1 MRGWGL
7 DLKMGRSAWRTGGL
21 ARAEAEGRV
30 TVPGNA
36 VVDPKRARR
45 RPRGNLPFESSSFVG
60 RERELAELA
69 SLLASGRL
77 LSLVGP
83 GGCGKTRLALA
94 AAGAADGFG
103 DGVFWIELDAL
114 SDPALVPEAVART
127 LGVRWGTGQSPTAAL
142 LKRLKAANALLVLD
156 NCEHVVA
163 ACAGL
168 ADALL
173 RSCPGLKILATSRE
187 ALRVAGEMAW
197 SVPSLPLPDPA
208 LLPGPEELMDYG
220 AVRLFVERAGTAAP
234 GFALTEANAP
244 AVARI
249 CGRLDGLPLA
259 IELAAA
265 RARVLSP
272 AQISARLDD
281 RFLLLTGGGRVV
293 MPRQRTLGA
302 TIDWSHGLLSEG
314 ERALFRRLS
323 VFAGGFSL
331 EAAEA
336 VGPGAGVGEEE
347 VLGLLSRLVDKSL
360 VLTAPHGEE
369 SRYRMLE
376 TVLCYAAE
384 RLSEVGEEVA
394 LRDRHADFFLGL
406 AEEAEPGL
414 LGGQQSVWLERLDAD
429 HGNLRAALAW
439 YARRKDRTAALRM
452 AGALWW
458 FWFLRG
464 LYDEG
469 RGWLEASLAAGGN
482 VPDIH
487 RAKALVAAGDFAF
500 LRTEYAPAR
509 GRIEEGL
516 ALYRALDNRR
526 GVARAVQL
534 LGSIARE
541 QGRYAQAEAFHE
553 ESLALC
559 RELGDDWGV
568 AQSLDYIGF
577 VAWLRGDLDR
587 AADLCA
593 EAHAAFRELGDGE
606 GVAWSL
612 MSLGAVALYGGEH
625 ARAAALLEEA
635 LSLSREAGYRE
646 VVAWS
651 LNGLGVLARREGR
664 VGRAAGLLGESL
676 SLHRELGD
684 RWRTASVLEELG
696 GVAASAGDPERAAV
710 LLGAAGALRRAIS
723 DPVPPCER
731 PDRDRDL
738 AIARDGLEDAA
749 FAGAW
754 TRGEAMEL
762 AGAYEYALE
771 TGRRVAQDPPD
782 GTGGLSARE
791 VEVLGLVAEGLTDQE
806 VARALYL
813 SPRTVGQHLRNVY
826 RKLGVSSRTAAARA
840 AIGRGLI

>member
-1 MRGWGL
+1 MTPPNRAG
-7 DLKMGRSAWRTGGL
+7 DAGG
-21 ARAEAEGRV
+21 E
-30 TVPGNA
+30 
-36 VVDPKRARR
+36 D
-45 RPRGNLPFESSSFVG
+45 RPDGPSLQLTSFVG
-60 RERELAELA
+60 RERELGEIEDQLQR
-69 SLLASGRL
+69 SRL
-77 LSLVGP
+77 LTLTGP

-94 AAGAADGFG
+94 LGDRVAGSFADG
-103 DGVFWIELDAL
+103 VRWTWLAPV
-114 SDPALVPEAVART
+114 SDPGPVPEAVARAVGLHET
-127 LGVRWGTGQSPTAAL
+127 PGLSPAETVAKGVGEREL
-142 LKRLKAANALLVLD
+142 LLVLD
-156 NCEHVVA
+156 NCEHVVG

-187 ALRVAGEMAW
+187 ALGVAGEVVW
-197 SVPSLPLPDPA
+197 PVPPLSRPAAATDEDPGA
-208 LLPGPEELMDYG
+208 LSRYE
-220 AVRLFVERAGTAAP
+220 AVRLFVDRAGTAAP

-244 AVARI
+244 AVAGI

-265 RARVLSP
+265 RVRVLSP

-281 RFLLLTGGGRVV
+281 ALGLLTGGSRTA
-293 MPRQRTLGA
+293 PSRHRTLRGA
-302 TIDWSHGLLSEG
+302 LDWSHGLLSEG
-314 ERALFRRLS
+314 EKSLFRRLS

-336 VGPGAGVGEEE
+336 VGAGPGVGEGE

-360 VLTAPHGEE
+360 VLSTSHGEE

-384 RLSEVGEEVA
+384 RLSESEEEA
-394 LRDRHADFFLGL
+394 ILRDRHADFFLKL
-406 AEEAEPGL
+406 AEEAEPEL
-414 LGGQQSVWLERLDAD
+414 LGGQQSVWLERLDVD

-439 YARRKDRTAALRM
+439 YARRDDQTAALRM

-469 RGWLEASLAAGGN
+469 RGWLEASLAAGGD
-482 VPDIH
+482 VPALY

-516 ALYRALDNRR
+516 ALYRALEDRR

-553 ESLALC
+553 ESLALS
-559 RELGDDWGV
+559 RGLGDDWGV
-568 AQSLDYIGF
+568 AQSLDYLGF

-593 EAHAAFRELGDGE
+593 EAHAAFGELGDGE

-625 ARAAALLEEA
+625 ARAATLLEEA
-635 LSLSREAGYRE
+635 LVLSRGAGYRE

-651 LNGLGVLARREGR
+651 LNGLGVLARREGKP
-664 VGRAAGLLGESL
+664 GRAAGLLGESL
-676 SLHRELGD
+676 ALHRELGD

-696 GVAASAGDPERAAV
+696 GVSASTGDPERAAV

-731 PDRDRDL
+731 PDRDRDS
-738 AIARDGLEDAA
+738 AIVRDGLDDAA
-749 FAGAW
+749 FARAG
-754 TRGEAMEL
+754 TRGEAMDL

-771 TGRRVAQDPPD
+771 TGRRAAQDPAAE
-782 GTGGLSARE
+782 TGGLSARE
-791 VEVLGLVAEGLTDQE
+791 AEVLGLAAEGLTDQE
-806 VARALYL
+806 VAGALYL

-826 RKLGVSSRTAAARA
+826 RKLGVSSRTAATRA